1 MAKLLLVI
9 VGVAAFVAVAQAGG
23 GPSDQLQR
31 LIAEEQS
38 KCASGQDSMACIKE
52 RAMRFVDN
60 VMSKDSYQVSNL
72 EVRSNGQKTAPISEA
87 RASSADGFI
96 DAIENYMRGHDV
108 SMNLPLADAKV
119 TVSARNLASNQL
131 SLNLQLN
138 GDDDEATNVEARG
151 KKGNIFKKGK
161 KHRLRKLAMPILV
174 LILLKAITVIPMAI
188 GILKIKAFN
197 ALALGFFSFI
207 VSVGLAIFQ
216 LCKKIA
222 HDHHHTAHITAHGP
236 WDGRTFGSV
245 AVPVVE
251 QPQKLAQNLAYQA
264 YA

>member
-1 MAKLLLVI
+1 MAKLLLLV
-9 VGVAAFVAVAQAGG
+9 VGITALAAAAQGATA
-23 GPSDQLQR
+23 PQMQR

-60 VMSKDSYQVSNL
+60 VLSQDSFKLSNL
-72 EVRSNGQKTAPISEA
+72 EVRTNGQKVAPISEA
-87 RASSADGFI
+87 RASTSDGFL
-96 DAIENYMRGHDV
+96 DAIENYMSGHDV
-108 SMNLPLADAKV
+108 SLNLPLADAKI
-119 TVSARNLASNQL
+119 TVSARNLANDEL

-138 GDDDEATNVEARG
+138 NDDATDIEARG

-236 WDGRTFGSV
+236 WDGRSFGAALPAS
-245 AVPVVE
+245 VVE
-251 QPQKLAQNLAYQA
+251 QPQQLAQELAYQA
-264 YA
+264 HV